1 MLHVNQIIF
10 IFPELMPI
18 KVVFLLGETNVENI
32 QFLLETEAEKNE
44 DILQIN
50 VEDSYHTLSYKSL
63 SGFLWIKKFT
73 GYLNLQMFFCNYIL
87 LGFIFLIES
96 IFFAWFLME

>member
-1 MLHVNQIIF
+1 MLLFATFLLLLLHMNQNIF

-18 KVVFLLGETNVENI
+18 KLVFLLGETNVENI
-32 QFLLETEAEKNE
+32 QFLLEAESEKNN

-73 GYLNLQMFFCNYIL
+73 RYLILQMFFL
-87 LGFIFLIES
+87 
-96 IFFAWFLME
+96 